1 MKLKG
6 YKLTSSNSKNI
17 QYALELNHEENEKI
31 IDYNYQIE
39 KKKNKIMKIKEK

>member
-1 MKLKG
+1 MKIKSHFH
-6 YKLTSSNSKNI
+6 LTSSNPKNI

-39 KKKNKIMKIKEK
+39 KKKTR